1 MSTISSFKDIKN
13 RHDVYR
19 GKDCMTKVCESLRE
33 HKIINF
39 KKKNMKSLTNEQQD
53 SCENEKI
60 CYICKGKFEE
70 KYAKNKKYRKVR
82 DYFHYTVEYSGGA
95 HSMCNLKYS
104 IPKEVAIIF
113 HN

>member
-1 MSTISSFKDIKN
+1 
-13 RHDVYR
+13 
-19 GKDCMTKVCESLRE
+19 MTKVCESLRE

-53 SCENEKI
+53 SCENEKL